1 MKIKNII
8 GILAI
13 LVIIY
18 NVYTNFNIDPDL
30 TITEWFG
37 YKFGFVYN
45 DNLLPKAL
53 GVVLIVVYGYLAQ
66 KDFD

>member
-1 MKIKNII
+1 MKLKNII

-30 TITEWFG
+30 TLTKWVG
-37 YKFGFVYN
+37 YKFGFNYN
-45 DNLLPKAL
+45 DNLLPKAIAI
-53 GVVLIVVYGYLAQ
+53 VLIVIYGLLAQ